1 MPQKSFVTPIRVMT
15 EGDLPSGMRLNTIAG
30 WNQTEADWRRFLE
43 SSPVGCFVVEV
54 AGQVAGTVA
63 TICYENRFAWIGMV
77 LVDPDF
83 RNRGLGTHL
92 LHKAIEH
99 LDQLG
104 LATMKLDAT
113 SLGKPLYSKLGF
125 VSEYEIER
133 WMLKRPAVRQS
144 PRPASPYPSLDE
156 LQMERICE
164 LDRGLFGAD
173 RSSLLHSLH
182 QYAPELTCAVWKE
195 GALRGYAFGRK
206 GLFAD
211 HLCPCAANDP
221 ETAEELLQSF
231 LRRSSRET
239 IIVDRL
245 QSNLAFHNSLT
256 NAGFLYSRPLTRMVR
271 GPNSHPGR
279 PELICAIL
287 GPEFG

>member
-15 EGDLPSGMRLNTIAG
+15 EQDLRSAVRLNTIAG
-30 WNQTEADWRRFLE
+30 WNQTEVDWRRFLE

-83 RNRGLGTHL
+83 RNRGLGTRL
-92 LHKAIEH
+92 LHQAIEH

-104 LATMKLDAT
+104 VATMKLDAT
-113 SLGKPLYSKLGF
+113 PLGRPLYSKLGF

-133 WMLKRPAVRQS
+133 WMLRRPSATQS
-144 PRPASPYPSLDE
+144 PRPAAPYPSLDE

-164 LDRGLFGAD
+164 SDRGLFGAD

-182 QYAPELTCAVWKE
+182 QFAPGLTCSVWKE
-195 GALRGYAFGRK
+195 GTLGGYVFGRK

-211 HLCPCAANDP
+211 HLGPCAANDP
-221 ETAEELLQSF
+221 QTAEELLQSF

-245 QSNLAFHNSLT
+245 QSNLAFLDSLT
-256 NAGFLYSRPLTRMVR
+256 NTGFLYSRPLTRMVR

-279 PELICAIL
+279 PESICAIL

>member
-1 MPQKSFVTPIRVMT
+1 
-15 EGDLPSGMRLNTIAG
+15 
-30 WNQTEADWRRFLE
+30 
-43 SSPVGCFVVEV
+43 VVEV
-54 AGQVAGTVA
+54 ASQVVGTVA

-83 RNRGLGTHL
+83 RNKGIGTQL
-92 LHKAIEH
+92 LHRAIEH
-99 LDQLG
+99 LDRLG
-104 LATMKLDAT
+104 IATMKLDAT
-113 SLGKPLYSKLGF
+113 PLGKPIYSKLGF

-133 WMLKRPAVRQS
+133 WILKRPAAETAQPPS
-144 PRPASPYPSLDE
+144 PHPNLDE
-156 LQMERICE
+156 RQIARIYE
-164 LDRGLFGAD
+164 LDGRLFGAD

-182 QYAPELTCAVWKE
+182 QCAPELTCAVWKE
-195 GALRGYAFGRK
+195 EMPKGYAFGRK

-221 ETAEELLQSF
+221 QTAEELLQSF
-231 LRRSSRET
+231 LRRSSRES

-245 QSNLAFHNSLT
+245 LSNLAFLDSLT

-279 PELICAIL
+279 PEWICAVL